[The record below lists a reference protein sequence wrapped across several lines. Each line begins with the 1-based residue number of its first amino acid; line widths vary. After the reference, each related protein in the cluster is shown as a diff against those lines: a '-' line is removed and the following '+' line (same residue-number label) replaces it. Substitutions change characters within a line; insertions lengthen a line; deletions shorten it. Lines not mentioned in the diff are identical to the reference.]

1 VSPHPIEYIGFM
13 GTKIL
18 VADDDQ
24 LVRST
29 VGRILKMFGH
39 ETVTVDNGLAVL
51 DTVDDDFDAII
62 LDIDMPKLDGF
73 ETLARLNEKNTG
85 IPVIFFTGA
94 GIMDNAVKA
103 INLGAYDFM
112 TKPIDD
118 LDIFRIK
125 VDRAIEKRNYVR
137 REKEYRK
144 KLEDEVRQKTY
155 ELARN
160 NLLLEEYSANLEK
173 TTVQIMTSLQN
184 AMEEKDCYTA
194 GHTLRVTEFS
204 MQLGEKIMLSEDDLV
219 VLKRAAQFHDIG
231 KLVIDLS
238 CIQKPGKLT
247 REEWEL
253 IRKHPA
259 VGANIIEPLGF
270 VNVESDIIRHHHE
283 RLDGGGY
290 PDGIG
295 GGELDTMTR
304 IITIADSYD
313 AMTSRRNYRRNMT
326 ATEAV
331 EELRRCAHT
340 QFDPDLV
347 EEFAEIILAVPAL
360 LTETS

>member
-1 VSPHPIEYIGFM
+1 M

-18 VADDDQ
+18 IADDDE
-24 LVRST
+24 LIRT
-29 VGRILKMFGH
+29 AVGKILTAFGH
-39 ETVTVDNGLAVL
+39 EAVTVDNGHAVL
-51 DTVDDDFDAII
+51 ETIRDDFDTII
-62 LDIDMPKLDGF
+62 LDIDMPGLDGF
-73 ETLARLNEKNTG
+73 ETLIRLNEMKND

-94 GIMDNAVKA
+94 VSMDYVMKA

-118 LDIFRIK
+118 LDIFNIK
-125 VDRAIEKRNYVR
+125 INRAIEKRNYVR
-137 REKEYRK
+137 REKSYRK
-144 KLEDEVRQKTY
+144 NLENEVRQKTY

-160 NLLLEEYSANLEK
+160 NILLEEYSANLEK
-173 TTVQIMTSLQN
+173 ATVQIMASLQN

-194 GHTLRVTEFS
+194 GHTLRVTEYG
-204 MQLGEKIMLSEDDLV
+204 MMLAEKIQLAEDDLLI
-219 VLKRAAQFHDIG
+219 LKRASQFHDIG

-247 REEWEL
+247 SEEWEL

-270 VNVESDIIRHHHE
+270 VNQESDIIRHHHE

-295 GGELDTMTR
+295 GNELDTMTR

-313 AMTSRRNYRRNMT
+313 AMTSRRNYRRNMST
-326 ATEAV
+326 LEAV
-331 EELRRCAHT
+331 EELRRCVDT

-347 EEFAEIILAVPAL
+347 EEFAEVILAAAVLPN
-360 LTETS
+360 